1 VFEINL
7 FRSTIMKQQTVRA
20 VARNLVIAT
29 TLGLAVVASWAVT
42 GLRNPPVD
50 FGSANVCSIPG
61 SAGALLRQCE
71 LSALRG

>member
-1 VFEINL
+1 
-7 FRSTIMKQQTVRA
+7 MKQQTVRA
-20 VARNLVIAT
+20 IARNLVIAT

-50 FGSANVCSIPG
+50 FGTADVCSMDGPA
-61 SAGALLRQCE
+61 AGLLRQCN